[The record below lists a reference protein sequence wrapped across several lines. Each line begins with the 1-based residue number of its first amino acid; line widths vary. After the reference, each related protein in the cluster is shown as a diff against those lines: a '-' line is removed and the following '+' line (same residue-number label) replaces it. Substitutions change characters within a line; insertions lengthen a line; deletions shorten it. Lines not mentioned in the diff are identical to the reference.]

1 MLPIVNDHKQSY
13 IGGIMQV
20 DGRRPLGFGTILP
33 TFVFTQDNTTKAA
46 ILYNMLTYQNGFLV
60 VREDPKL
67 LDDAG
72 EIPKS

>member
-1 MLPIVNDHKQSY
+1 M
-13 IGGIMQV
+13 
-20 DGRRPLGFGTILP
+20 TINNLILVVSCKLMGADRWALEPFCP